1 MEQGPNRE
9 SPLQLRLKQVREIV
23 AAYKIGA
30 TPMHQRLH
38 ELGIGTVGMSFLT
51 LTDILLHDDIE
62 PETLATLHTIAEA
75 ELAKAP
81 DRIRT
86 DALYNAQPRP

>member
-1 MEQGPNRE
+1 MEHGPYYE
-9 SPLQLRLKQVREIV
+9 SPLQLRLRQVREIV

-30 TPMHQRLH
+30 TSIHHRLH

-81 DRIRT
+81 NRIRT

>member
-1 MEQGPNRE
+1 MEQGPHHE
-9 SPLQLRLKQVREIV
+9 SPLQLRLRQVREIV

-30 TPMHQRLH
+30 TPIHQRLH

-51 LTDILLHDDIE
+51 LTDILLHEDIDG
-62 PETLATLHTIAEA
+62 ETLDALHKIGQA

-81 DRIRT
+81 DRMRA